1 MHLKDSFAQM
11 KNIEEYKRP
20 PHQIWLLFII
30 ESPDNTVTFQSA
42 NNQINWTAT
51 YRHDSEIA
59 TPYYKYFPYFEH
71 DSINNKSIENY
82 SANKTKKVAWF
93 VSNCGAKNLRLEYGK
108 ELQKYIQVDI
118 YGRLV
123 LF

>member
-1 MHLKDSFAQM
+1 MHLKDKFARL
-11 KNIEEYKRP
+11 EYDGENKRP
-20 PHQIWLLFII
+20 PHQIWLLFLL
-30 ESPDNTVTFQSA
+30 ESPENTDSFLSP

-51 YRHDSEIA
+51 YRHDSEIP
-59 TPYYKYFPYFEH
+59 TPYNKYFPYFKH

-82 SANKTKKVAWF
+82 SANKTKKIAWF
-93 VSNCGAKNLRLEYGK
+93 VSNCGAKNLRLEYGR

-123 LF
+123 